1 MTCEPHTNPH
11 QVPID
16 AKPGAVFSGNVT
28 LHIHALETG
37 EMLPSGSVAVTITV
51 RVGVC
56 VCPPPFPHSVLAVC
70 IVLDA
75 HPLSESI
82 TVPITA
88 RVGVCV
94 CCIAPPP
101 FLHPFIPFLVRVF
114 VEIE

>member
-1 MTCEPHTNPH
+1 
-11 QVPID
+11 VL
-16 AKPGAVFSGNVT
+16 SGNVT
-28 LHIHALETG
+28 LHIQVLETG
-37 EMLPSGSVAVTITV
+37 ELLPSGSFAVTITV

-56 VCPPPFPHSVLAVC
+56 VCPPPFPYSVIAVY

-82 TVPITA
+82 TVTITA

-94 CCIAPPP
+94 CWIAPPP
-101 FLHPFIPFLVRVF
+101 FPHPFIPFLVRVF